1 MKSLFLIALRNL
13 WRHRKRTILTALTIV
28 AGLVLYVYMD
38 SLIAGMSRKGVDNII
53 DLSSGGVK
61 ISTPEYYDDAGSC
74 PLKHGLPSYED
85 LKARVSQLEHLEGI
99 TGRTSFLGSVSDY
112 EDDLPVMGIAVL
124 PGTDGEV
131 FTLGKYLEG
140 EWFSGYDSAMGEEES
155 MEEDAQGEGRQDVGS
170 GFRDYEIIIG
180 SELADQFSLSP
191 GDYILLKANMAGGA
205 PNAAEFLIRGVVETP
220 NPGINQNH
228 VYIPFET
235 ASDFLGIDQ
244 LVTEAFISLD
254 TPPGLPIDRTR
265 ELADEVK
272 EKVKE
277 LFPHLRVVTFEDGA
291 KQFLAMMEQEQ
302 AFGMIMYMVV
312 LLIAAV
318 GIVNTI
324 LMSVYE
330 RIREV
335 GVLRALGFQ
344 GKEVVRMFLLE
355 GLFTGIIG
363 SVTGIILGLLLNIQL
378 VKGGVDFSFFVEQM
392 NMGGLPVGGMIY
404 GVWNFQVIP
413 ISLVFGVVI
422 SLLAGYIPARKAGR
436 IEVTRALRFE

>member
-1 MKSLFLIALRNL
+1 LES
-13 WRHRKRTILTALTIV
+13 
-28 AGLVLYVYMD
+28 
-38 SLIAGMSRKGVDNII
+38 
-53 DLSSGGVK
+53 VK
-61 ISTPEYYDDAGSC
+61 
-74 PLKHGLPSYED
+74 
-85 LKARVSQLEHLEGI
+85 GI

-112 EDDLPVMGIAVL
+112 ENDLPVIGSAVF
-124 PGTDGEV
+124 PETDGEV

-140 EWFSGYDSAMGEEES
+140 EWFSGYASAPG
-155 MEEDAQGEGRQDVGS
+155 EDASSSEGAQDEETQAQGTQAEASQEQGTQGN

-180 SELADQFSLSP
+180 SELADEFSLSP

-220 NPGINQNH
+220 NPGINRNH

-235 ASDFLGIDQ
+235 AEDFLGVDQ
-244 LVTEAFISLD
+244 LITEAFISLD
-254 TPPGLPIDRTR
+254 TPTGLPIDRTR
-265 ELADEVK
+265 ELADRVQGE
-272 EKVKE
+272 VKE
-277 LFPHLRVVTFEDGA
+277 LFPHLRVLTFEDGA

-302 AFGMIMYMVV
+302 AFGMIMYVVV

-355 GLFTGIIG
+355 GLLTGIIG
-363 SVTGIILGLLLNIQL
+363 SLMGIMLGLLLNIQL
-378 VKGGVDFSFFVEQM
+378 VKGGMDFSFFVEQM
-392 NMGGLPVGGMIY
+392 NMGGLPVGGKIY
-404 GVWNFQVIP
+404 GVWNLQVIP
-413 ISLVFGVVI
+413 ISLVFGVVV

>member
-13 WRHRKRTILTALTIV
+13 WRHRKRTMLTAFTIV
-28 AGLVLYVYMD
+28 VGLVLYVFMD

-53 DLSSGGVK
+53 DLSAGAVK
-61 ISTPEYYDDAGSC
+61 ITTLEYYEDAGSY
-74 PLKHGLPSYED
+74 PLKHGLPRFNE
-85 LKARVSQLEHLEGI
+85 LRERGIRLETVLGV

-112 EDDLPVMGIAVL
+112 ENDLPVIGSAVF
-124 PGTDGEV
+124 PDTDGEV
-131 FTLGKYLEG
+131 FRLQEYLKG
-140 EWFSGYDSAMGEEES
+140 EWFSGPGSGSGES
-155 MEEDAQGEGRQDVGS
+155 SQEDMSKGEGYQE
-170 GFRDYEIIIG
+170 YEIIIG
-180 SELADQFSLSP
+180 STLAEDFSLSP

-205 PNAAEFLIRGVVETP
+205 PNAAEYLIRGVVDTP
-220 NPGINQNH
+220 NPGINRNH

-235 ASDFLGIDQ
+235 AEDFLGTDQ

-254 TPPGLPIDRTR
+254 TPPGLPIERTK
-265 ELADEVK
+265 ELAGRVK
-272 EKVKE
+272 DQVKE
-277 LFPHLRVVTFEDGA
+277 LFPDLRVVSFEDEA

-302 AFGMIMYMVV
+302 AFGMIMYVVV

-335 GVLRALGFQ
+335 GVLRALGFE

-355 GLFTGIIG
+355 GFITGVIGSITGIIM
-363 SVTGIILGLLLNIQL
+363 GLLLNIQL
-378 VKGGVDFSFFVEQM
+378 VNGGIDFSFFVEQM

-404 GVWNFQVIP
+404 GVWNLQVIP
-413 ISLVFGVVI
+413 VSLVFGVVV